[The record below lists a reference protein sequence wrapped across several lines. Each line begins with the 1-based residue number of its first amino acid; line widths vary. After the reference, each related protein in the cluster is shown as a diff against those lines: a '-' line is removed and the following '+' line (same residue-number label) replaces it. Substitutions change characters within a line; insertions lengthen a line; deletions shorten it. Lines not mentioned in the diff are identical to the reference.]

1 MIIPDQIPWILILN
15 ENKQFGEALE
25 PGANPPV
32 DEFPFLKY
40 LPEFLAPWKVRARHA
55 GRVMHQIWG
64 EARKRVD
71 DRRALGDVRNF
82 SLVDKLLD
90 EYAVKGTPL
99 TKDELDHYF
108 GLLVEGMAETT
119 SSSILTTIL
128 CLAMNPRV
136 QEKARKELDALCGTD
151 R

>member
-1 MIIPDQIPWILILN
+1 
-15 ENKQFGEALE
+15 
-25 PGANPPV
+25 V

-40 LPEFLAPWKVRARHA
+40 LPEFLAPWKVRAKHA
-55 GRVMHQIWG
+55 GRVMQ
-64 EARKRVD
+64 
-71 DRRALGDVRNF
+71 
-82 SLVDKLLD
+82 
-90 EYAVKGTPL
+90 YAVKGTPL

>member
-1 MIIPDQIPWILILN
+1 
-15 ENKQFGEALE
+15 
-25 PGANPPV
+25 
-32 DEFPFLKY
+32 
-40 LPEFLAPWKVRARHA
+40 
-55 GRVMHQIWG
+55 MHEIWG

-71 DRRALGDVRNF
+71 DRRAAGDIRNF

-99 TKDELDHYF
+99 SKDELDHYF

-119 SSSILTTIL
+119 SSSILTTVL
-128 CLAMNPRV
+128 CLAINPRV
-136 QEKARKELDALCGTD
+136 QERARKELDALCGTD